1 MEKIKQRLE
10 ALCKIPTVSGHESLY
25 FDQILN
31 TLTEEEKNSLD
42 EIKNDSFGNLILV
55 KKSSKENAPTLMLDA
70 HLDVIGFMVTE
81 VCDGGFLKVVSVGGI
96 DTRVLPATHVYIN
109 GKERIFGVITSTPP
123 HLRKGE
129 SSVPDVEDLM
139 VDTGYS
145 KEKLEEIVSIG
156 DTISFSPMYTSLLN
170 NYVSATGLDDKS
182 CACAILDFITSVDK
196 KDLEYNVYGVL
207 SAQEETGKWGPAR
220 VAFDLDPDVA
230 IITDVNFAK
239 QKGVADDESIEC
251 GKGPSVDISSLCNRK
266 LTKNLIKLFKDNE
279 LDFQIICEPGR
290 TGTNNDAVSISGQG
304 IRTAVLS
311 VPLKAMHTPS
321 EVVKLDDI
329 KTLSRAFTL
338 IATSK
343 EAL

>member
-10 ALCKIPTVSGHESLY
+10 ALCAIPSVSGYEASY
-25 FDQILN
+25 FDEILS
-31 TLTEEEKNSLD
+31 TLTSEEKSSLD
-42 EIKNDSFGNLILV
+42 EIKSDSFGNLILV
-55 KKSSKENAPTLMLDA
+55 KKSNKENAPKLMLDA
-70 HLDVIGFMVTE
+70 HVDVIGFMVTE
-81 VCDGGFLKVVSVGGI
+81 VCEGGFLKVISIGGL
-96 DTRVLPATHVYIN
+96 DTRVLPATHVYVN

-123 HLRKGE
+123 HLRKGD
-129 SSVPDVEDLM
+129 SSVPGVEDLM
-139 VDTGYS
+139 IDTGYS
-145 KEKLEEIVSIG
+145 KEKLDKLVTIG
-156 DTISFSPMYTSLLN
+156 DTVSFSPMFTPLLN
-170 NYVSATGLDDKS
+170 NYVSATGLDDKA
-182 CACAILDFITSVDK
+182 CVCAILDFITRVDK
-196 KDLEYNVYGVL
+196 KDLEYDVYGVL

-230 IITDVNFAK
+230 IITDVNFAR
-239 QKGVADDESIEC
+239 QKGVSENESIEC

-266 LTKNLIKLFKDNE
+266 LTRNIIKLFKEKD
-279 LDFQIICEPGR
+279 LDHQLICESGR

-321 EVVKLDDI
+321 EVVKLDDV
-329 KTLSRAFTL
+329 KTLSQAFEL